1 MIFDQSAYHIRCE
14 WGEQGVLR
22 LAPTSDAIII
32 VDILSFSTAVD
43 IATSQGAIVYPYRWK
58 DATVEDFAKSVGA
71 QLTDKKNEH
80 SYRLSPASL
89 LGLPPRTRLVLPSPN
104 GSHLSLLTGSTPTI
118 AGCLRNCR
126 AVAESAMKK
135 GKHIAVIPAGERWEN
150 GQLRPCLEDMAG
162 AGAIISYLRGS
173 LSPEAE
179 MAVAV
184 FENIRARLMQAI
196 LVCVSGREKAARGE
210 QRDVALATELNAS
223 ACVPILKDGAY
234 YREAWQTL

>member
-1 MIFDQSAYHIRCE
+1 MIYDQSAYHIRCE
-14 WGEQGVLR
+14 WGEKGVSL
-22 LAPTSDAIII
+22 LAPISDAIVI
-32 VDILSFSTAVD
+32 VDVLSFSTAVD
-43 IATSQGAIVYPYRWK
+43 IATGQGAIIYPYHWK
-58 DATVEDFAKSVGA
+58 DETVEDFAKSVGA

-80 SYRLSPASL
+80 SYRLSPTSL

-104 GSHLSLLTGSTPTI
+104 GSHLSLLTGSTPTT

-126 AVAESAMKK
+126 AVAEWLMKM

-162 AGAIISYLRGS
+162 AGAIISYLRGA

-179 MAVAV
+179 MALAV
-184 FENIRARLMQAI
+184 FENIRAKLMQSI
-196 LVCVSGREKAARGE
+196 LGCVSGKEKAARGE

-223 ACVPILKDGAY
+223 RCVPLLKDGAY
-234 YREAWQTL
+234 YREA

>member
-1 MIFDQSAYHIRCE
+1 MTFDQSDYHIRCE
-14 WGEQGVLR
+14 WGEKGVSR
-22 LAPTSDAIII
+22 LAHISDAIII
-32 VDILSFSTAVD
+32 VDVLSFSTAVD

-58 DATVEDFAKSVGA
+58 DKTVEDFAKSVGA
-71 QLTDKKNEH
+71 QVTDKKNEH

-89 LGLPPRTRLVLPSPN
+89 QSLPPDTRLVLPSPN
-104 GSHLSLLTGSTPTI
+104 GSQLSLLTGPTPTI

-135 GKHIAVIPAGERWEN
+135 GKQIAVIPAGERWED
-150 GQLRPCLEDMAG
+150 GQLRPCLEDLAG
-162 AGAIISYLRGS
+162 AGAIISYLRGP

-184 FENIRARLMQAI
+184 FENIRAKLMQSI
-196 LVCVSGREKAARGE
+196 LDCVSGREKAARGE

-223 ACVPILKDGAY
+223 DCVPILKDGAY
-234 YREAWQTL
+234 YGEA